1 MDIRL
6 ALMCGT
12 DIPVPECQTVIHQPT
27 IKEIALIGE
36 QEFFAGA
43 QTLCVT
49 KNLLHVQ
56 DKSILEGTNNFQ
68 IFMMIMGDKEHVE
81 KKQAVK
87 SVLMLLFPKHRS
99 MITPRSLVLQSE
111 GESITIDENNFE
123 VLQEYIIQIC
133 CLYSGGQGEQS
144 FNPADAK
151 AAEIAQKLMRGR
163 QRVAEQKTNGA
174 NNVSVFSQY
183 LSALTIGIQSMS
195 LNDLMNLTM
204 YQLFDL
210 MERFQLYMAWDLD
223 VRTRL
228 AGGKPDTQA
237 ENWMK
242 NIH

>member
-12 DIPVPECQTVIHQPT
+12 DIPVPECQITIHQPS

-36 QEFFAGA
+36 QEFFSGA

-49 KNLLHVQ
+49 KNLLQVQ

-68 IFMMIMGDKEHVE
+68 IFMMIMGDKEHIE

-87 SVLMLLFPKHRS
+87 SILMLLFPKHRS
-99 MITPRSLVLQSE
+99 MITPRALVLQ
-111 GESITIDENNFE
+111 GENESVTIDENNFE
-123 VLQEYIIQIC
+123 ALQEYIVQIC
-133 CLYSGGQGEQS
+133 CLYSGKHGEQS

-163 QRVAEQKTNGA
+163 QRVAEQKSGGV
-174 NNVSVFSQY
+174 NNVSVLSQY

-195 LNDLMNLTM
+195 LDDLMNLTI

-210 MERFQLYMAWDLD
+210 MERFQLHMAWDLD

-228 AGGKPDTQA
+228 AGGKPENQP

>member
-6 ALMCGT
+6 ALMCGI
-12 DIPVPECQTVIHQPT
+12 DIPIPECEIVIHQPK

-36 QEFFAGA
+36 QEFFMGA

-49 KNLLHVQ
+49 KNLLNVK
-56 DKSILEGTNNFQ
+56 DKSILESTNNFQ
-68 IFMMIMGDKEHVE
+68 IFMMIMGDKEHAE

-87 SVLMLLFPKHRS
+87 SVLTLLFPNYKS
-99 MITPRSLVLQSE
+99 IITPRSLVLSQDDFSL
-111 GESITIDENNFE
+111 TIDEVNFE
-123 VLQEYIIQIC
+123 LLQEYIIKIC
-133 CLYSGGQGEQS
+133 CLYSGGANEES

-163 QRVAEQKTNGA
+163 QRVAEQKGGG
-174 NNVSVFSQY
+174 NNISVFSQY
-183 LSALTIGIQSMS
+183 LSALTIGLQSMS
-195 LNDLMNLTM
+195 LQDLMGLTM

-210 MERFQLYMAWDLD
+210 MERYQLYLNWDLD
-223 VRTRL
+223 VRARL
-228 AGGKPDTQA
+228 AGGKPDHQP

>member
-12 DIPVPECQTVIHQPT
+12 DIPVPECQIVIHQPT

-163 QRVAEQKTNGA
+163 ERIAAQNGSS
-174 NNVSVFSQY
+174 NTSIFSQY
-183 LSALTIGIQSMS
+183 LSVLTVGLHSMSIKDMADLTI
-195 LNDLMNLTM
+195 
-204 YQLFDL
+204 YQLYDL
-210 MERFQLYMAWDLD
+210 VERYNLYLAWDID
-223 VRTRL
+223 VRSRL
-228 AGGKPDTQA
+228 AGGKPDKHPD
-237 ENWMK
+237 NWMK
-242 NIH
+242 NLH